1 PDSTLDLIPH
11 LFNNITPP
19 YEGARGRGTQ
29 GDYNLFK
36 LILGAIPILDSES
49 MIELIKPHYEGVEV
63 EVLEAITTYS
73 SLYLGRTQPQVQMQT
88 FKLNFKTR
96 DQTT

>member
-1 PDSTLDLIPH
+1 MNLKPNRKFKP
-11 LFNNITPP
+11 N
-19 YEGARGRGTQ
+19 YEIARGRGTR
-29 GDYNLFK
+29 GNYNLLK
-36 LILGAIPILDSES
+36 LIVEASPILDSDS
-49 MIELIKPHYEGVEV
+49 MIELIKPHYKGFEV

-73 SLYLGRTQPQVQMQT
+73 SLYSGRTRPQLQMQT